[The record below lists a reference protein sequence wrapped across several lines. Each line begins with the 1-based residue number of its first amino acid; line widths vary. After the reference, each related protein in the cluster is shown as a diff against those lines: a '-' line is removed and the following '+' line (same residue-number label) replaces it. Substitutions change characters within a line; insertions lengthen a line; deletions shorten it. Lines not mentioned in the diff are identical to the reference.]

1 MIGEGWIIKDLEGNG
16 PGLIDML
23 FRLLLGESEENQDTP
38 PGWPVSQPEFEP
50 KTSRIKLS
58 NVTVTLVCDQ

>member
-38 PGWPVSQPEFEP
+38 WMTGVPAGIQTEDFPNKALQCYRCPC
-50 KTSRIKLS
+50 L
-58 NVTVTLVCDQ
+58 